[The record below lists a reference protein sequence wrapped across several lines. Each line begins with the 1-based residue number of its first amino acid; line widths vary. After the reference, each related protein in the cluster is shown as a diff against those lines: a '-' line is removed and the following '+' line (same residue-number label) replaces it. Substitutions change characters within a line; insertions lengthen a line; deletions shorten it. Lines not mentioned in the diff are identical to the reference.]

1 MEMNRVLFLCSGN
14 YYRSRFAEI
23 LFNWHARERGLR
35 WTADSRGL
43 QLDPRN
49 MGTISRHTLL
59 SLTSRGILSD
69 SFTRLPLPASE
80 ADFAAA
86 HRVIAVKEAEHR
98 PLIESLFPKWRERV
112 EYWHVHDVDCAL
124 PDEAMP
130 HLEREV
136 MNLLDRLATAAA

>member
-1 MEMNRVLFLCSGN
+1 MKRLLFLCTGN

-23 LFNWHARERGLR
+23 FFNWHAEQRLLAWRAE
-35 WTADSRGL
+35 SRGL
-43 QLDPRN
+43 ALHASNVGP
-49 MGTISRHTLL
+49 ISRHTLSFL
-59 SLTSRGILSD
+59 KARGILSD
-69 SFTRLPLPASE
+69 ACSRFPVAVAD

-98 PLIESLFPKWRERV
+98 PLVEAQFAKWRERV

-124 PDEAMP
+124 PAETIP

-136 MNLLDRLATAAA
+136 VRLLEQLAKQAA